1 MPHTRGSKGSKG
13 ERGQREQREKM
24 GQKKRKDAAFVNAT
38 GAFAYGA
45 HAVTYAFS
53 LRLHTLR
60 YATRS
65 VCLAD
70 TVSLPPL
77 PLHSL
82 HPSALFRCNKQ

>member
-1 MPHTRGSKGSKG
+1 MPFVKRGDKGNK
-13 ERGQREQREKM
+13 QKD
-24 GQKKRKDAAFVNAT
+24 GQKKRKDTAFVNAT
-38 GAFAYGA
+38 D
-45 HAVTYAFS
+45 AFS